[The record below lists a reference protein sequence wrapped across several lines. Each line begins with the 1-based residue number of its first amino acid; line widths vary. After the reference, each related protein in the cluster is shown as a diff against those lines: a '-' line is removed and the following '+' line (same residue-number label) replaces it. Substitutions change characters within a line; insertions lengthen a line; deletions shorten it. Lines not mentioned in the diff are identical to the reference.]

1 MIMNTKIIKESKINI
16 LNSIILKILSK
27 SNPMPTQGTPVTSTA
42 FLKTK
47 MSLDKNKTAATCM
60 SESHMLRIH
69 FSTAIMMSTL
79 RKNARFQIM
88 QWP

>member
-47 MSLDKNKTAATCM
+47 MSLNKTAATCM